1 MSKHIILDYDE
12 YLRMSGWAQKY
23 LEISEYAKIPLNML
37 EGHRLDK
44 DTSYLYLK
52 GILRKLGDDNAD

>member
-37 EGHRLDK
+37 EEHRLDK

>member
-1 MSKHIILDYDE
+1 MSKQIIIDYDE

-23 LEISEYAKIPLNML
+23 LEILEYAKIPLNML
-37 EGHRLDK
+37 EEHRLDK

-52 GILRKLGDDNAD
+52 GILRKLGDDNAN